1 MKTVLFLGAGLCAG
15 GLFAAVPTDLTAD
28 AVFRDR
34 FTARWTNVGAVA
46 SNALEVVKVFPR
58 ELEADFVT
66 NYTFDAFTNTHA
78 QVNGQSDSVTN
89 QLATAE
95 PGFQGSMVYKAANS
109 IGVLQIGSGSAEGC
123 LEFAGLPSYDGLTLL
138 LQAQRYVNKSV
149 SAGNKM
155 PIDWV
160 VGDTTNTLK
169 TITLG
174 DQMKIYSLPID
185 TVEDGARLLF
195 HSSTN
200 KNDGRVLID
209 SIGFARDYTL
219 PYSRTNAV
227 ASAVFPA
234 RGVHRVRGLE
244 PQTRYLWRVGGWTAD
259 AAFLGFSAY
268 AAVETTDAAAPAPF
282 TILIR

>member
-34 FTARWTNVGAVA
+34 FTARWTNVGAAV
-46 SNALEVVKVFPR
+46 SNALEVVAVFPR

-66 NYTFDAFTNTHA
+66 NYTFDAISNA
-78 QVNGQSDSVTN
+78 GGNVV
-89 QLATAE
+89 QLTADE
-95 PGFQGSMVYKAANS
+95 WASLAPDFSGDNIRKLPHSTGTV
-109 IGVLQIGSGSAEGC
+109 QIGLNKSDGC
-123 LEFAGLPSYDGLTLL
+123 LEFAGLSSYTGLTLL
-138 LQAQRYVNKSV
+138 FQAQRYVNKSV

-160 VGDTTNTLK
+160 VGDTTNTLT

-174 DQMKIYSLPID
+174 DQMKIYSLPLD

-200 KNDGRVLID
+200 KTDGRVLID
-209 SIGFARDYTL
+209 SVGFARDYTL

-234 RGVHRVRGLE
+234 RGVHRVRDLE

-268 AAVETTDAAAPAPF
+268 AAVETTDVAAPAPF

>member
-1 MKTVLFLGAGLCAG
+1 MKTVLFLGAGLWTG
-15 GLFAAVPTDLTAD
+15 ILFAAVPTDLTAD

-46 SNALEVVKVFPR
+46 SNALEVVAVFPR

-66 NYTFDAFTNTHA
+66 NYTFDAVSN
-78 QVNGQSDSVTN
+78 DKKSVIPLTREDFDR
-89 QLATAE
+89 LE
-95 PGFQGSMVYKAANS
+95 PGFGGEKIRVAANDTGHVQ
-109 IGVLQIGSGSAEGC
+109 IGVSSGNSKEGC
-123 LEFAGLPSYDGLTLL
+123 LEFDGLPSYEGLSLVL
-138 LQAQRYVNKSV
+138 
-149 SAGNKM
+149 SARKMASNNSEAGM
-155 PIDWV
+155 PIEYV
-160 VGDTTNTLK
+160 TAGETNLLMTLSITNTMEHYAIPLDVVA
-169 TITLG
+169 G
-174 DQMKIYSLPID
+174 
-185 TVEDGARLLF
+185 GARLLF
-195 HSSTN
+195 HSSSY
-200 KNDGRVLID
+200 KSDPRVLID

-244 PQTRYLWRVGGWTAD
+244 PQTRYLWRVGGWTA
-259 AAFLGFSAY
+259 AAEFLGFSAY

>member
-1 MKTVLFLGAGLCAG
+1 MKTVLFLGAGLWTG
-15 GLFAAVPTDLTAD
+15 ILFAAVPTDLTAD

-66 NYTFDAFTNTHA
+66 NYTFDAISNA
-78 QVNGQSDSVTN
+78 GGNVV
-89 QLATAE
+89 QLTADE
-95 PGFQGSMVYKAANS
+95 WASLAPDFSGDNIRKLPHSTGTV
-109 IGVLQIGSGSAEGC
+109 QIGLSKGDGC
-123 LEFAGLPSYDGLTLL
+123 LEFAGLSSYAGLTLL
-138 LQAQRYVNKSV
+138 FQAQRYVSKSV
-149 SAGNKM
+149 GDAM

-160 VGDTTNTLK
+160 VGDSTNTLE

-174 DQMKIYSLPID
+174 DQMKIYSLPLD
-185 TVEDGARLLF
+185 TVEDGARILF

-200 KNDGRVLID
+200 KTDGRVLID
-209 SIGFARDYTL
+209 AIGFARDYTL

-234 RGVHRVRGLE
+234 RGVYRVRNLE
-244 PQTRYLWRVGGWTAD
+244 PQTRYLWRVGGWTA
-259 AAFLGFSAY
+259 AAEFLGFSAY
-268 AAVETTDAAAPAPF
+268 AAVETTDAAAPRPLA
-282 TILIR
+282 ILIR

>member
-1 MKTVLFLGAGLCAG
+1 MKTVLFLGAGLWTG
-15 GLFAAVPTDLTAD
+15 ILFAAVPTDLTAD

-66 NYTFDAFTNTHA
+66 NYTFDAISNA
-78 QVNGQSDSVTN
+78 GGNVV
-89 QLATAE
+89 QLTADE
-95 PGFQGSMVYKAANS
+95 WASLAPDFSGDNIRKLPHSTGTV
-109 IGVLQIGSGSAEGC
+109 QIGLSKGDGC
-123 LEFAGLPSYDGLTLL
+123 LEFAGLSSYAGLTLL
-138 LQAQRYVNKSV
+138 FQAQRYVSKSV
-149 SAGNKM
+149 GDAM

-160 VGDTTNTLK
+160 VGDSTNTLE

-174 DQMKIYSLPID
+174 DQMKIYSLPLD
-185 TVEDGARLLF
+185 TVEDGARILF

-200 KNDGRVLID
+200 KTDGRVLID
-209 SIGFARDYTL
+209 AIGFARDYTL

-234 RGVHRVRGLE
+234 RGVYRVRNLE

-268 AAVETTDAAAPAPF
+268 AAVETTDAAAPRPLA
-282 TILIR
+282 ILIR

>member
-1 MKTVLFLGAGLCAG
+1 MKTVLFLGAGLWTG
-15 GLFAAVPTDLTAD
+15 ILFAAVPTDLTAD

-66 NYTFDAFTNTHA
+66 NYTFDAVSNA
-78 QVNGQSDSVTN
+78 GGNVV
-89 QLATAE
+89 QLTADE
-95 PGFQGSMVYKAANS
+95 WASLAPDFSGDNIRKLPHSTGTV
-109 IGVLQIGSGSAEGC
+109 QIGLSKSDGC
-123 LEFAGLPSYDGLTLL
+123 LEFAGLSSYTGLTLL
-138 LQAQRYVNKSV
+138 FQAQRYVNQNV
-149 SAGNKM
+149 GTAM

-174 DQMKIYSLPID
+174 DQMKIYSLPLD
-185 TVEDGARLLF
+185 TVEDGARILF

-200 KNDGRVLID
+200 KTDGRVLID

-234 RGVHRVRGLE
+234 RGVYRVRNLE

>member
-1 MKTVLFLGAGLCAG
+1 MKTVLFLGAGLWTG
-15 GLFAAVPTDLTAD
+15 ILFAAVPTDLTAD

-66 NYTFDAFTNTHA
+66 NYTFDAVSNAGERPKDLSGEKIGALASGFSGTKVYAATNSVGILQIGTVDGAGCLEFEGLASYEGLSLVCMA
-78 QVNGQSDSVTN
+78 QSYLYASENHKLLVSWVKDDVTN
-89 QLATAE
+89 QLAKVA
-95 PGFQGSMVYKAANS
+95 
-109 IGVLQIGSGSAEGC
+109 
-123 LEFAGLPSYDGLTLL
+123 
-138 LQAQRYVNKSV
+138 
-149 SAGNKM
+149 
-155 PIDWV
+155 
-160 VGDTTNTLK
+160 
-169 TITLG
+169 IT
-174 DQMKIYSLPID
+174 DDMAPYAFSLAP
-185 TVEDGARLLF
+185 VADGAQILVQ
-195 HSSTN
+195 SPVK
-200 KNDGRVLID
+200 KNGRVLID

-268 AAVETTDAAAPAPF
+268 TAVETTDAAAPAPF
-282 TILIR
+282 AILIR